1 MSSRLPGHIGQAF
14 LMAAGE
20 LGMASAARLFVREL
34 AALGGDELVAD
45 ACDSYGREYPV
56 LDFVAHRWLQ
66 GDRTLRLELD
76 QVSRALEGIKRLLV
90 VGLETDELDGLVQ
103 ALPHV
108 DIGLIAEPFGVAPD
122 MRRVLANFQG
132 VVKSV
137 ELADFRRWAGK
148 RSAILTFLYGTDGH
162 IAHVAATWLRVS
174 GPDIRAQFRSLIAW
188 DVLGEPMRL
197 YPRWLI
203 ETSCDDFS
211 TICRQ
216 STISTNQNLSTE
228 VAAS

>member
-1 MSSRLPGHIGQAF
+1 MSRLPSHLGQAF

-34 AALGGDELVAD
+34 AAIGGDELVAE
-45 ACDSYGREYPV
+45 ACDSYGREFPV

-66 GDRTLRLELD
+66 GDRNFSRNLT
-76 QVSRALEGIKRLLV
+76 QVFQALEGTKRLIV

-103 ALPHV
+103 ALPGIE
-108 DIGLIAEPFGVAPD
+108 IGLVAEPFGVAPD

-132 VVKSV
+132 AIVSV
-137 ELADFRRWAGK
+137 DLADFRRWAGK

-162 IAHVAATWLRVS
+162 VAHVAATWLRVS
-174 GPDIRAQFRSLIAW
+174 GADVRAQFRTLVAW

-203 ETSCDDFS
+203 ETSCEDFS
-211 TICRQ
+211 TICRR
-216 STISTNQNLSTE
+216 TTTTTNPHSANE
-228 VAAS
+228 VVAP

>member
-1 MSSRLPGHIGQAF
+1 MSRLPGHLGQAF

-34 AALGGDELVAD
+34 AALGGDELVAE

-66 GDRTLRLELD
+66 GERTFRLDLA
-76 QVSRALEGIKRLLV
+76 QVSRALEGIKRLVV

-103 ALPHV
+103 ALPGV
-108 DIGLIAEPFGVAPD
+108 EIGLVAEPFGVAPD

-132 VVKSV
+132 AIASV
-137 ELADFRRWAGK
+137 DLADFRRWAGK

-174 GPDIRAQFRSLIAW
+174 GPDVRAQFRSLVAW

-203 ETSCDDFS
+203 ETSCEDFS

-216 STISTNQNLSTE
+216 IISTTNPNVSSE

>member
-1 MSSRLPGHIGQAF
+1 MSRLPGHLGQAF

-34 AALGGDELVAD
+34 ATLGGDELVTE

-56 LDFVAHRWLQ
+56 LDFIAHRWLH
-66 GDRTLRLELD
+66 GDRTAHLD
-76 QVSRALEGIKRLLV
+76 SEQVSRALDGIKRLVV

-103 ALPHV
+103 VLPGV
-108 DIGLIAEPFGVAPD
+108 QIGLVAEPFGVAPD
-122 MRRVLANFQG
+122 MRRILANFEG
-132 VVKSV
+132 AIESL

-174 GPDIRAQFRSLIAW
+174 GPDIRTQFRSLVAW

-211 TICRQ
+211 IICQ
-216 STISTNQNLSTE
+216 QGSASTNSKVSRE
-228 VAAS
+228 VPGS